1 MTTSATHPLRLLFV
15 LPGLHRV
22 NRGAEAAF
30 ESLARELS
38 ALGQDVTLIG
48 SGPKRPR
55 QPYVYFHAGSRHRDK
70 FAGWP
75 MVPPLRSSYRWEE
88 LSFCPALWRA
98 YRPERYDLT
107 FSCSYPFVN
116 WLLRLKKGRGG
127 RRPPHIFVTE
137 NGDWP
142 AQRRNSEYRLFG
154 CDGLICTN
162 PEYYQRHRQQWR
174 AALIP
179 NGVDTGRFQPAGD
192 TLRRHLE
199 LPSGVPVVLMV
210 SALIPSKRVPVGI
223 EAVARLPE
231 ARLLLAGDGPERAA
245 CDALGKSLL
254 GRRYRRL
261 TLPPEQM
268 PALYRS
274 ASILLHLS
282 REEAFG
288 NIYIEAAACGLPV
301 VAHDYPTP
309 RWILGECGSYV
320 DTADPRALDQALL
333 RALGQSRGVVAG
345 PSPQLRLENMRARFS
360 WSAVAEAY
368 LDFSRQLLASGAEE
382 EWPPR

>member
-1 MTTSATHPLRLLFV
+1 MTPPTPRPLRLLFV
-15 LPGLHRV
+15 LPGLHLV

-30 ESLARELS
+30 ENLARELTS
-38 ALGQDVTLIG
+38 LGQDVTLLG
-48 SGPKRPR
+48 SGPKRSERPYIYLPAGARPR
-55 QPYVYFHAGSRHRDK
+55 EK

-75 MVPPLRSSYRWEE
+75 MIPPLRSAYRWEE
-88 LSFCPALWRA
+88 LSFCPGLWRA

-116 WLLRLKKGRGG
+116 WLLRLKKHRG

-142 AQRRNSEYRLFG
+142 VQRRNSEYRLFG

-162 PEYYQRHRQQWR
+162 PEYYQRHQRQWP

-179 NGVDTGRFQPAGD
+179 NGVDTGRFQPEGD
-192 TLRRHLE
+192 SLRRQLE
-199 LPSGVPVVLMV
+199 LPAGVPVVLMV
-210 SALIPSKRVPVGI
+210 SALIPSKQVPAGI

-231 ARLLLAGDGPERAA
+231 AQLLLAGDGPERAA
-245 CDALGKSLL
+245 CDALGERLL

-261 TLPPEQM
+261 TLPPDQM

-274 ASILLHLS
+274 ADILLHLS

-309 RWILGECGSYV
+309 RWILEECGSYA
-320 DTADPRALDQALL
+320 DTTDPGALDQALL
-333 RALGQSRGVVAG
+333 LALAHSRGRAGG
-345 PSPQLRLENMRARFS
+345 PSPSQRQAKMLARFA
-360 WSAVAEAY
+360 WPVVAAAY
-368 LDFSRQLLASGAEE
+368 LSFSRQLLNPDPGED
-382 EWPPR
+382 R